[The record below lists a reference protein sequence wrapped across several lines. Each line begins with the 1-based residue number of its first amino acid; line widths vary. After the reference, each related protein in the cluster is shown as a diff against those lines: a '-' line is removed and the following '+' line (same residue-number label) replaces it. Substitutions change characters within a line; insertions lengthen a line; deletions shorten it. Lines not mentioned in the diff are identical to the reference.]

1 MGWLVSVALAGGAD
15 ASSVTVCPNR
25 RLRTNASTAHPTGE
39 STGVGGRS
47 GANGPKPAN
56 PSTPNTAPP
65 MVVPGGMESAWPRA
79 EMAWLATTSVCGTEK
94 ALAVT
99 AVTACGAA
107 G

>member
-1 MGWLVSVALAGGAD
+1 MVWLVNVGLEGRFD

-25 RLRTNASTAHPTGE
+25 RLRTKRAPPTPPANRP
-39 STGVGGRS
+39 VPGGS
-47 GANGPKPAN
+47 GADGPKPAH
-56 PSTPNTAPP
+56 PSTPDTAPP
-65 MVVPGGMESAWPRA
+65 MVAEVMESVGAA

-94 ALAVT
+94 VFAVT